1 MSRRRPPP
9 SLAPAPPLDDEDL
22 LREILLRLPLQ
33 PSSLA
38 RASSVCTRWRGI
50 LSDPQF
56 RKRFRKHHGK
66 PLLLG
71 FFAGPVFR
79 NHVFTPVMDSPDRIP
94 AARFSMPQSRSP
106 FDRWDL
112 VGCRH
117 GLAVLINK
125 CRKEVIVSDPLTG
138 RQQCVRFPP
147 GLCDALW
154 GIFCNWHGAVLCAD
168 GEDRHV
174 HGDCLSSPFKL
185 ILIRSGDM
193 RTFGSLYDSVSGVWG
208 NIFSATTNSICS
220 IRSSIL
226 AGNALC
232 WLISGG
238 DVLVFDLEMQN
249 LCVIEKPA
257 ENHGITSWRLQLVRM
272 EDGGLGLAVLS
283 ELTVQLWVRKSN
295 HDGVVG
301 WVLLQ
306 KTIPLEGMFQ
316 RRMCSDQKRA
326 LFVGYDEDTNVIV
339 LTTVIGNFTLQLDS
353 MQLKH
358 IIERNDICF
367 DTFYPYTNFYT
378 AGRRIAGGD
387 GGAENANT

>member
-1 MSRRRPPP
+1 MSRRRSPP
-9 SLAPAPPLDDEDL
+9 SAPPLDDEDL

-33 PSSLA
+33 PSFLA

-56 RKRFRKHHGK
+56 RKRFRRHHGK

-71 FFAGPVFR
+71 FFAGPVSR
-79 NHVFTPVMDSPDRIP
+79 EHIFTPVLDSPDRIP
-94 AARFSMPQSRSP
+94 AARFSLTMPQSRGP

-125 CRKEVIVSDPLTG
+125 CREEVVVSDPLTG
-138 RQQCVRFPP
+138 RQQRVRFPR
-147 GLCDALW
+147 G
-154 GIFCNWHGAVLCAD
+154 
-168 GEDRHV
+168 HV

-185 ILIRSGDM
+185 FLIRNGDM
-193 RTFGSLYDSVSGVWG
+193 RTLGSLYDSVSGVWG

-220 IRSSIL
+220 IRSSIF

-238 DVLVFDLEMQN
+238 AVLVFDLEMQN
-249 LCVIEKPA
+249 LSVIEKPA
-257 ENHGITSWRLQLVRM
+257 ENHVVANSCFQLVRM

-283 ELTVQLWVRKSN
+283 KLTIQLWVRNTN

-306 KTIPLEGMFQ
+306 KTIPLDGMFK
-316 RRMCSDQKRA
+316 RRMCSDQKGA

-339 LTTVIGNFTLQLDS
+339 LTTMIGNFMLQLDS

-358 IIERNDICF
+358 IIKRNDICF

>member
-1 MSRRRPPP
+1 MSRRRHPP
-9 SLAPAPPLDDEDL
+9 SLAPAAPLDDEDL
-22 LREILLRLPLQ
+22 LRLHQQ

-56 RKRFRKHHGK
+56 LKRFRKHHGK

-79 NHVFTPVMDSPDRIP
+79 DHVFTPVPDSPDRILV
-94 AARFSMPQSRSP
+94 ARFSMTMPQSHNP

-125 CRKEVIVSDPLTG
+125 CRKEVVVSDPLTG

-154 GIFCNWHGAVLCAD
+154 GIFCDWHGAVLCAD
-168 GEDRHV
+168 GEDGHV

-185 ILIRSGDM
+185 ILIRNEDM
-193 RTFGSLYDSVSGVWG
+193 RTFGSLYDSVSRVWG

-238 DVLVFDLEMQN
+238 AVLVFDLEMQN
-249 LCVIEKPA
+249 LSVIEKPA
-257 ENHGITSWRLQLVRM
+257 ENHVITSWCLQLVWM

-295 HDGVVG
+295 HDGFVG

-306 KTIPLEGMFQ
+306 KTIPLEGMFK
-316 RRMCSDQKRA
+316 RRMCSDR
-326 LFVGYDEDTNVIV
+326 
-339 LTTVIGNFTLQLDS
+339 TL
-353 MQLKH
+353 
-358 IIERNDICF
+358 C
-367 DTFYPYTNFYT
+367 
-378 AGRRIAGGD
+378 GV
-387 GGAENANT
+387 